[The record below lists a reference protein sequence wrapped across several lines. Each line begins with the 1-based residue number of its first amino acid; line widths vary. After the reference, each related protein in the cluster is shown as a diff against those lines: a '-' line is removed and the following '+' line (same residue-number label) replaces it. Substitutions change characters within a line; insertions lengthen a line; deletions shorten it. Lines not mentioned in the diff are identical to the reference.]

1 MESFPFRAVAP
12 SRSYEG
18 IDRIPAC
25 VVLDCVRSLYNVGSF
40 FRSGDAAGISRLYL
54 TGYTGHPPHPRL
66 SKTALG
72 AEDDLPWEHH
82 DQAVPLLET
91 LRRKGFELAAVE
103 TSSHAIDLYDWQ
115 PRFPVCVV
123 FGSEVDGI
131 PGEITKLCDVDVRIP
146 MLGAKQSLNVAVAGG
161 VVLFELLRKYRMLHE
176 RFQRPGA
183 QEPGDVRDSR
193 HVLHAPHSEPQA

>member
-1 MESFPFRAVAP
+1 MEAFPFRAVAP

-18 IDRIPAC
+18 IDRIPVC

-40 FRSGDAAGISRLYL
+40 FRTGDAAGISRLYL
-54 TGYTGHPPHPRL
+54 TGYTGYPPHPRL

-82 DQAVPLLET
+82 ANVSALLQS
-91 LRRKGFELAAVE
+91 LRGQGYELAAVE
-103 TSSHAIDLYDWQ
+103 TSSHSIDLFDWQ
-115 PRFPVCVV
+115 PRFPVCIV

-131 PGEITKLCDVDVRIP
+131 PPVLADQCDVNVRIP

-161 VVLFELLRKYRMLHE
+161 VVLFELLRKYRLLHE
-176 RFQRPGA
+176 RFRRGSV
-183 QEPGDVRDSR
+183 G
-193 HVLHAPHSEPQA
+193 VLGNG